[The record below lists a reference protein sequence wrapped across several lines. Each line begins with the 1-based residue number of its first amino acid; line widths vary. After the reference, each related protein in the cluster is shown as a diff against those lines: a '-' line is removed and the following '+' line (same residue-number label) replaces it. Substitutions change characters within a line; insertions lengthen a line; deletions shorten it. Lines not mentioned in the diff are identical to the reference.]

1 MNYGLYLSASGVLTN
16 LYRQD
21 VFANNLANVETA
33 GFQRDVPSVA
43 QREAEAVES
52 GLSTPFRQ
60 MLLDRIG
67 GGALAGPQ
75 RIAFSQGKLNETS
88 NPLDVALETKETFL
102 AVQAED
108 PATGEKGV
116 RLTRDGRLSRNG
128 SNYLVNAASGMP
140 VLDTS
145 DQPIQLRSDAT
156 ATIDRTGRVIQN
168 GEVVGQ
174 LQVTGVNN
182 TAALRKIGS
191 NLFAWEGAA
200 DPRVA
205 AKNASV
211 RSGYI
216 ESSSVDPVRA
226 MMDLMN
232 ATGAISTNANLI
244 RYHDQLMDRAV
255 NTLGRLA

>member
-33 GFQRDVPSVA
+33 GFQRDVPTVA
-43 QREAEAVES
+43 QRDAEAIEA
-52 GLSTPFRQ
+52 GLSSPFRQ

-75 RIAFSQGKLNETS
+75 RIAFSQGKLNQTS

-116 RLTRDGRLSRNG
+116 RLTRDGRLSRNAA
-128 SNYLVNAASGMP
+128 NYLVSAASGQP

-174 LQVTGVNN
+174 LQITGVNN
-182 TAALRKIGS
+182 TSNLRKMGG
-191 NLFAWEGAA
+191 NLIAWDGA

-205 AKNASV
+205 AKNGTV
-211 RSGYI
+211 RSGYV

-232 ATGAISTNANLI
+232 ASGAVNTNATVM
-244 RYHDQLMDRAV
+244 RYHDQLMDRAA

>member
-33 GFQRDVPSVA
+33 GFQRDVPTIA
-43 QREAEAVES
+43 QRESQAVEA

-75 RIAFSQGKLNETS
+75 RIAFTQGKLNQS
-88 NPLDVALETKETFL
+88 NNPLDVALETKETFL

-116 RLTRDGRLSRNG
+116 RLTRDGRLSRNATG
-128 SNYLVNAASGMP
+128 VLVNSGSGFP

-174 LQVTGVNN
+174 LQVTGVNS
-182 TAALRKIGS
+182 TAALRKLGN
-191 NLFAWEGAA
+191 NLFAWEGQ

-205 AKNASV
+205 NKNATV
-211 RSGYI
+211 RSGYV
-216 ESSSVDPVRA
+216 EASSVDPVRA

-232 ATGAISTNANLI
+232 ASGAVNTNATVI